1 MEFLKHFVFGSMI
14 ILMMSAMAYGQE
26 VMTLENR
33 FKASYEKENEG
44 DYNGAIDII
53 KGAYDEA
60 SYEINLRL
68 GWLHYMSGLFT
79 ESSTYYQRAMS
90 LKPYAIEPVLGY
102 VMPVSAMGNWEI
114 VRNQYL
120 QILEKDPANT
130 LVNYRMGLIYY
141 GIQDYETAAG
151 YFKNVVNLYPF
162 DYDAVIMLA
171 WSDYF
176 LGKYREAKVLFS
188 KALLILP
195 GNESAME
202 GLSLIK

>member
-1 MEFLKHFVFGSMI
+1 MEILKHFVFGSMI
-14 ILMMSAMAYGQE
+14 ILMMGTMAYGQE

-141 GIQDYETAAG
+141 GIKDYETAAG
-151 YFKNVVNLYPF
+151 YFNNVVNLYPF

-176 LGKYREAKVLFS
+176 LGKYREAKVWGS
-188 KALLILP
+188 KALVILP
-195 GNESAME
+195 GSESAME